1 METLET
7 LTGRKSNQLTLFA
20 EDFPAN
26 PLVSPGN
33 VKGRTMLEICGRST
47 DVVWKPLSPVGCLV
61 KMCLAQ
67 SRTLN
72 PSCSL
77 TWKPLGTKPPYW
89 GFRLA
94 PSGHRTDANGS
105 GLWGTPRANNGAG
118 NGKHRGNNKSRLED
132 QVHDPKMWPT
142 PRANKPEGYSSE
154 RFRPTLAQ
162 EVTGQPK
169 PLHGQ
174 LNPMWV
180 EWLMGYPIGWTD
192 LEG

>member
-1 METLET
+1 METSKKS
-7 LTGRKSNQLTLFA
+7 TGQPSSRLTLFA
-20 EDFPAN
+20 EDSPVN
-26 PLVSPGN
+26 LLVLPGN

-47 DVVWKPLSPVGCLV
+47 DVAWKTSSPVGSLV
-61 KMCLAQ
+61 KMCLE
-67 SRTLN
+67 SSHTLK
-72 PSCSL
+72 PSCCL

-94 PSGHRTDANGS
+94 PCKPRTGENGS

-174 LNPMWV
+174 LNPTWV